1 MAEAEPDQ
9 QPADATPEGRID
21 QQATPQGVSIAALEA
36 DIEALMNNRMS
47 KLDEMLDG
55 LEQLVHK
62 IEGDLDQYEEG
73 NPPQ

>member
-9 QPADATPEGRID
+9 QPADAAPEAQMD
-21 QQATPQGVSIAALEA
+21 QQGMSIAALEA
-36 DIEALMNNRMS
+36 DIEALMNDRMS

-55 LEQLVHK
+55 LEQLVQK

-73 NPPQ
+73 DPPQ